1 MQEYDNQ
8 SVLSTKLMTTNNTHV
23 IPNVAF
29 NTLKKM
35 EEVTEKQFVDF
46 LNHQLIYQKRSACE
60 NDFCIW
66 YSTEIDT
73 EKSFTPSNVGVR

>member
-35 EEVTEKQFVDF
+35 EEVTEK
-46 LNHQLIYQKRSACE
+46 C
-60 NDFCIW
+60 
-66 YSTEIDT
+66 
-73 EKSFTPSNVGVR
+73 